1 MAVRVARDE
10 ERTVRTGGV
19 RRMTRVAGAG
29 EGARWPDD
37 EDELEESVVHPESE
51 LESAAHEVV
60 GRELAGAVSAALAVE
75 GWRSAA
81 A

>member
-1 MAVRVARDE
+1 MVVRAARDE

-19 RRMTRVAGAG
+19 RRMRRVAGAG
-29 EGARWPDD
+29 GGARWPDD
-37 EDELEESVVHPESE
+37 EDELEESESE
-51 LESAAHEVV
+51 LESAAHKVV